1 MELAWEPLRE
11 PDAEKVWEE
20 LLRPIA
26 TELRSCAGQLAERI
40 VSRQQEEMPALFTD
54 PQSVSENLVS
64 TEAGIRQF
72 ADIVDVGSEPG
83 DVELPAPTLAIARAG
98 VMRQIPL
105 VSFLRFYRLAQE
117 LVWQWMWDRITVAAA
132 DRTQQA
138 LALRLVTSWIFG
150 YIDAALNRAEQAYEA
165 EREAWLRN
173 TAAARAH
180 AIDDILMQRE
190 RDGQRASKRLRY
202 EINRHHV
209 GAIAWFD
216 SVPEN
221 RDAQSSLSEAL
232 TTLAREMG
240 GETTLMHPAGS
251 LVAFGW
257 FSRQSDFGAIGFGTA
272 EAAAR
277 PPKLPDGIRVS
288 IGEPEHGLTGFR
300 SSHIEASN
308 ARRVALLAGT
318 RASTLTRYRDVAV
331 AALATNDVEHAASF
345 VHRVLGPLAADDEAT
360 YRVATT
366 LSVFLQENRSR
377 ARSAQRLTV
386 HPNTIS
392 YRVDQ
397 AETILGRSIDTDSLD
412 LAVALELL
420 PTLPGLIREGRTAEP
435 RRG

>member
-1 MELAWEPLRE
+1 MELTWEPLRE
-11 PDAEKVWEE
+11 PDAEKVWEK

-26 TELRSCAGQLAERI
+26 TELRSCAGEIAERI
-40 VSRQQEEMPALFTD
+40 VARQQAEMPALFTD
-54 PQSVSENLVS
+54 PQSVNENLVS
-64 TEAGIRQF
+64 SEAGIRQL
-72 ADIVDVGSEPG
+72 ADIIDVGGEPG
-83 DVELPAPTLAIARAG
+83 DVELPAPTVAIARAG

-105 VSFLRFYRLAQE
+105 ANFLRFYRLAQE
-117 LVWQWMWDRITVAAA
+117 LVWQWMWDRITAVAA

-150 YIDAALNRAEQAYEA
+150 YIDAALNRAEQVYDA
-165 EREAWLRN
+165 ERETWLRN
-173 TAAARAH
+173 TAAARTD
-180 AIDDILMQRE
+180 AIDDILTLRE

-202 EINRHHV
+202 EVNRHHI

-232 TTLAREMG
+232 TILARETG
-240 GETTLMHPAGS
+240 GDTTLIHPAGS

-257 FSRQSDFGAIGFGTA
+257 FSRQSGFGAFGFDVGDT
-272 EAAAR
+272 AAR
-277 PPKLPDGIRVS
+277 RPALPDGVRVG
-288 IGEPEHGLTGFR
+288 IGEPGHGLAGFR

-308 ARRVALLAGT
+308 ARRVAALART
-318 RASTLTRYRDVAV
+318 RAGTLTRYRDVAV
-331 AALATNDVEHAASF
+331 AALASRDAEHAASF

-366 LSVFLQENRSR
+366 LSVYLQENRSR

-397 AETILGRSIDTDSLD
+397 AEKILGRSIDTDSLD

>member
-11 PDAEKVWEE
+11 PDAEKVWAE

-40 VSRQQEEMPALFTD
+40 VSRQHDEMPALFTD

-72 ADIVDVGSEPG
+72 ADIVDVGGAPG

-105 VSFLRFYRLAQE
+105 ASFLRFYRLAQE

-173 TAAARAH
+173 TAAARAD

-190 RDGQRASKRLRY
+190 RDGQRAAKRLRY

-232 TTLAREMG
+232 TTLARETG
-240 GETTLMHPAGS
+240 GETTLVHPAGS

-257 FSRQSDFGAIGFGTA
+257 FSRQSAFGTIGFGVA
-272 EAAAR
+272 EAAAP

-300 SSHIEASN
+300 ATHIEALN

-318 RASTLTRYRDVAV
+318 RAGTLTRYRDVAV

-366 LSVFLQENRSR
+366 LSVYLQENRSR

-420 PTLPGLIREGRTAEP
+420 PTLPGLIREARTAEP